1 MVGGVWKQRGSLK
14 TELWLAAPT
23 SSSRA
28 QAWTGWPPKGM
39 GECNTEGLRVEGGQ
53 EVGGGD

>member
-23 SSSRA
+23 SFKQGSGLDRVA
-28 QAWTGWPPKGM
+28 PKG
-39 GECNTEGLRVEGGQ
+39 NGGMQ
-53 EVGGGD
+53 H